1 VRGFKRKKKIE
12 NQKLGKWNK
21 SGEEGNLS
29 WKRDLE

>member
-1 VRGFKRKKKIE
+1 MRVFKKKRKE
-12 NQKLGKWNK
+12 KLGQWNK